1 MDKNHILSENA
12 SAIRSPDWLGNQ
24 FMFYF
29 MTTNH
34 KKHYGGTVMLSDG
47 DILLYRMTKIH
58 IPSYLQAIL

>member
-47 DILLYRMTKIH
+47 DIMV
-58 IPSYLQAIL
+58 QND